1 MSWTKTLARSFAL
14 DPRSVALGRA
24 LLAAVVLVDLGYRA
38 SQLSIFYTDDGVLPR
53 SAFTYDAFDFAW
65 SLHGWSGSFAWAAA
79 LFTLNAAAAIALGLG
94 WRARGAAAIC
104 WLLAT
109 SLHAR
114 NPLLR
119 DGQDD
124 FLRIALFFAA
134 LVPLEGAWALG
145 RRRSSAPGP
154 QDRSDAGGQPGP
166 QDGSVTEAIT
176 PVASIATAAL
186 LLQLGLVYVVGVLT
200 KLRSPWWSDG
210 NAVLYSL
217 SLGRY
222 QTVFAQ
228 HLVEHPDL
236 CRVLT
241 VLVLV
246 AEAVLPVLVLVPS
259 RRAWVRTLGVFGF
272 ITLHLSFGA
281 FLELGVFPYLA
292 AAVWVMVL
300 PSELWDRGATRP
312 IAIEP
317 MRSPTSVIA
326 AAALALVVLLNV
338 PVVWPRVTLPRPVAE
353 LGVALGLQQYWGV
366 FAPRPVTP
374 LSMSDGWWRVVGR
387 TASGAEVDVER
398 GGPVSFERPARIA
411 AELRDH
417 RWRHYLAN
425 LRVTWPEGSEAR
437 RTIDASRRAWAELLC
452 ADWSAR
458 RDDPLVSLDLVY
470 LNQPILTRRA
480 DAKKNVLLTH
490 RCAR

>member
-1 MSWTKTLARSFAL
+1 MFAL
-14 DPRSVALGRA
+14 DPRSVAVGRA
-24 LLAAVVLVDLGYRA
+24 LLAVVVLVDLAYRA
-38 SQLSIFYTDDGVLPR
+38 SQLEAFYSDAGVLPR
-53 SAFTYDAFDFAW
+53 SAFTYEAFDFAW
-65 SLHGWSGSFAWAAA
+65 SLHGLSGSVAWAAA
-79 LFTLNAAAAIALGLG
+79 LFTLHAAAAIALGLG
-94 WRARGAAAIC
+94 WRARWAAAVC

-124 FLRIALFFAA
+124 FLRVVLFFAA

-145 RRRSSAPGP
+145 RRQDPVP
-154 QDRSDAGGQPGP
+154 QDRSSDPVP
-166 QDGSVTEAIT
+166 QDRLAPI
-176 PVASIATAAL
+176 ASIATAAL
-186 LLQLGLVYVVGVLT
+186 LVQLCVVYVVGVLT

-222 QTVFAQ
+222 QTPLAQ
-228 HLVEHPDL
+228 RLVEHPDL

-246 AEAVLPVLVLVPS
+246 GEVALPLLVLVPS
-259 RRAWVRTLGVFGF
+259 RRAWVRTVAVLGF
-272 ITLHLSFGA
+272 IALHLSFGA

-292 AAVWVMVL
+292 VAVWVMVL
-300 PSELWDRGATRP
+300 PGELWDRGAARGITVLPR
-312 IAIEP
+312 
-317 MRSPTSVIA
+317 RSATSAIA
-326 AAALALVVLLNV
+326 AAALALVVALNV
-338 PVVWPRVTLPRPVAE
+338 PVVWPRVSLPRPIAR

-374 LSMSDGWWRVVGR
+374 LSMSDGFWRVVGR

-425 LRVTWPEGSEAR
+425 LRVTWPEGSEVR
-437 RTIDASRRAWAELLC
+437 RTIDASRRAWAERLC
-452 ADWSAR
+452 TEWSASHA
-458 RDDPLVSLDLVY
+458 DPLESLALVY
-470 LNQPILTRRA
+470 LNQPILARRNEP
-480 DAKKNVLLTH
+480 KKNVLLDH
-490 RCAR
+490 RCAPED